1 MSNKK
6 KILIVQK
13 IHSAGIQLLK
23 NNLNYEYEVIDVEE
37 MVDKID
43 SELFKK
49 KIIDC
54 DALSIRTEKLPGN
67 IIEYAKNLKIISR
80 HGVGYD
86 NIDLISAKKNN
97 ITIAITATANAVA
110 VSEHVLFM
118 ILNIAKGKSMY
129 DKSVKSGNFGNRNK
143 LPKTKEIWKKNML
156 IVGFGRIGQNLI
168 KRCKGFDMKVK
179 VYDPYVKKARE
190 DGYVSRA
197 AYKLLELDKKDRILR
212 PGMVVVDLG
221 AAPGGWSQ
229 VALKMVK
236 SSGRVVAV
244 DLLPLDGI
252 GGVEFIQGDFTEQQ
266 CFEDLITLLDG
277 PADLVMSDMAP
288 NMSGNKSIDQPK
300 SVYLVEL
307 ALDFACKSLKP
318 GGTFIAK
325 IFQGAGI
332 ESVVKLMKQY
342 FRVVK
347 HRKPPSSRSR
357 SAEIYL
363 VGLEFRRHKP

>member
-43 SELFKK
+43 PELFKK
-49 KIIDC
+49 KITDC

-168 KRCKGFDMKVK
+168 KRCLGFEMNVFVFDPFVSKEKVELFGGKKVDDLIEAVKSMDIISLHMPLNDKTKNIINYDLLKTMKKNCIIINAARGGIINENDLNKALNENLIYGAGLDVFEIEPPSVNNPLLKNDK
-179 VYDPYVKKARE
+179 VFLSPHT
-190 DGYVSRA
+190 A
-197 AYKLLELDKKDRILR
+197 AFTEECLRRMAKETVQNIIDFFDKKLEN
-212 PGMVVVDLG
+212 
-221 AAPGGWSQ
+221 S
-229 VALKMVK
+229 
-236 SSGRVVAV
+236 
-244 DLLPLDGI
+244 
-252 GGVEFIQGDFTEQQ
+252 
-266 CFEDLITLLDG
+266 
-277 PADLVMSDMAP
+277 
-288 NMSGNKSIDQPK
+288 
-300 SVYLVEL
+300 
-307 ALDFACKSLKP
+307 
-318 GGTFIAK
+318 K
-325 IFQGAGI
+325 I
-332 ESVVKLMKQY
+332 VKL
-342 FRVVK
+342 
-347 HRKPPSSRSR
+347 
-357 SAEIYL
+357 
-363 VGLEFRRHKP
+363 